1 MGSGSAFNK
10 INNVMAGINNG
21 VAGAAMEVGRT
32 LELIEGMLACRLLL
46 EILVMHQGQLE
57 EMVTFQEILF

>member
-1 MGSGSAFNK
+1 
-10 INNVMAGINNG
+10 
-21 VAGAAMEVGRT
+21 MEWLELLWKLSDT
-32 LELIEGMLACRLLL
+32 LELIEGMLVCRLLL